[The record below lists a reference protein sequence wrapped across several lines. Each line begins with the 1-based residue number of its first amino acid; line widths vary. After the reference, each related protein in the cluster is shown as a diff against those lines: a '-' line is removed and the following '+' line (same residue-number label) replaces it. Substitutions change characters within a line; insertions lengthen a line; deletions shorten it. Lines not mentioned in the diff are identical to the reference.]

1 MIVQQPVLEENTQKR
16 SISTIPLVKKT
27 NKPMNKIQSKISP
40 MPIGSHL
47 NQMKEDKM
55 RFEKNKRAM
64 ATAMKDVVSTN
75 EEFKGDKNDPL
86 NDGEAAMIVV
96 ESLFQ
101 DATMREF
108 LNQCDPSVNT
118 PIEPEWIDLI
128 EQKQKQSVE
137 APELHGAYV
146 KDFGPMLTQR
156 ETTHPVFLDS
166 HEEQNT
172 QEFLKEQLRIP
183 SWKTP
188 SINFNDVEF
197 ESIKSNQCQ
206 TKLPIRSDKAP
217 IISSRKPSVSFP
229 KGTSVSSGISAISEQ
244 NNFESES
251 INLSFPSFDSSLLMN
266 IDESEDSNVEKVQ
279 PHQQTP
285 EVSFSEIN
293 NSKFD
298 VSSLD
303 SSLMEFDAFMAEL

>member
-1 MIVQQPVLEENTQKR
+1 MWYTTFN
-16 SISTIPLVKKT
+16 S
-27 NKPMNKIQSKISP
+27 
-40 MPIGSHL
+40 
-47 NQMKEDKM
+47 D
-55 RFEKNKRAM
+55 
-64 ATAMKDVVSTN
+64 
-75 EEFKGDKNDPL
+75 
-86 NDGEAAMIVV
+86 
-96 ESLFQ
+96 SLF
-101 DATMREF
+101 
-108 LNQCDPSVNT
+108 S
-118 PIEPEWIDLI
+118 
-128 EQKQKQSVE
+128 
-137 APELHGAYV
+137 
-146 KDFGPMLTQR
+146 
-156 ETTHPVFLDS
+156 
-166 HEEQNT
+166 
-172 QEFLKEQLRIP
+172 
-183 SWKTP
+183 
-188 SINFNDVEF
+188 VEF